1 MSVNINSVEDH
12 KVGSFYIDVRIEG
25 AAYRRFA
32 SMVEAMGFVH
42 HEKERRQQA
51 EANITLKEIV
61 VMPMKTM
68 LYESAYCV

>member
-1 MSVNINSVEDH
+1 MSVNIKSVEDH
-12 KVGSFYIDVRIEG
+12 KVGSFYVDVRIEG

-42 HEKERRQQA
+42 HEKERRQQTEA
-51 EANITLKEIV
+51 EITLKEIV

-68 LYESAYCV
+68 LYESAYCM

>member
-1 MSVNINSVEDH
+1 MSVNINSVENH
-12 KVGSFYIDVRIEG
+12 KAGSFYVDVRIEG

-42 HEKERRQQA
+42 HEKERKQQA

-61 VMPMKTM
+61 IMPLKTM

>member
-12 KVGSFYIDVRIEG
+12 KTGSFYIDVRIEG
-25 AAYRRFA
+25 AAYRRFE
-32 SMVEAMGFVH
+32 SMVEAMRFVH
-42 HEKERRQQA
+42 HEKERKQQT

-61 VMPMKTM
+61 IMPMKIM

>member
-1 MSVNINSVEDH
+1 MSVNIKSVEDH
-12 KVGSFYIDVRIEG
+12 KAGSFYVDVRIEG
-25 AAYRRFA
+25 AAYRRFE

-42 HEKERRQQA
+42 HEKEHRQQA

-61 VMPMKTM
+61 VMPLKTM

>member
-1 MSVNINSVEDH
+1 MSVNISSVEDH
-12 KVGSFYIDVRIEG
+12 KTGSFYVDVRIEG
-25 AAYRRFA
+25 AAYRRFE

-42 HEKERRQQA
+42 HEKEHRQQA